1 MLYVV
6 SACQTFC
13 KGMAFLAGLPD
24 SCVRGAGKERKDT
37 DVMSIQQDRNAQF
50 ERPVNCVCE

>member
-13 KGMAFLAGLPD
+13 KGMAFGWTAGFV
-24 SCVRGAGKERKDT
+24 CAGAGKERKDT
-37 DVMSIQQDRNAQF
+37 DLMSIQQDRNAQF